1 MEVHKENFSESFDF
15 IKQSIKDCDFITID
29 TEFTGYSASRH
40 DRGTPYDTTE
50 VRYQKL
56 K

>member
-1 MEVHKENFSESFDF
+1 MEVHKENFSESF
-15 IKQSIKDCDFITID
+15 DFITID